1 MLDLRMDKPTLTGR
15 KYSMKSTTMM
25 YVDKIL
31 DIYTADDGQRKAHIF
46 EKLSQNEDRPIH
58 YGCRYYNKG
67 VFQFDEFYPN
77 KSLNYAESA
86 AQNWCNGVK
95 NS

>member
-1 MLDLRMDKPTLTGR
+1 
-15 KYSMKSTTMM
+15 MM